1 MRRAGRMTAA
11 QTRAITEL
19 WPRYGIEPP
28 QERLDLDALFGRH
41 AARVA
46 EIGFGNGDALAELA
60 ARHADTDF
68 LGIEV
73 HEPGVG
79 HLLLALEKQDLPN
92 VRVACRDAM
101 EVLEA
106 WLPDACLNRVNLFF
120 PDPWPKK
127 RHHKRRLVQPVFL
140 THLARVMVTGAV
152 LHMATDW
159 SAYADHM
166 RAVTDPCPWFDSL
179 ETDDEF
185 SARTGERPETRFE
198 RRGRGLGHGVTDL
211 LFRRN
216 ERPVSS

>member
-1 MRRAGRMTAA
+1 VRRAGRMTAA

-19 WPRYGIEPP
+19 WPRYGIDPP
-28 QERLDLDALFGRH
+28 PGPLDLDRLFGRH
-41 AARVA
+41 GPRVA
-46 EIGFGNGDALAELA
+46 EIGFGNGDALTELA
-60 ARHADTDF
+60 ASHADTDF

-73 HEPGVG
+73 HGPGVG
-79 HLLLALEKQDLPN
+79 HLLLALEKQSLSN
-92 VRVACRDAM
+92 VRVARQDAM
-101 EVLEA
+101 EVLEG